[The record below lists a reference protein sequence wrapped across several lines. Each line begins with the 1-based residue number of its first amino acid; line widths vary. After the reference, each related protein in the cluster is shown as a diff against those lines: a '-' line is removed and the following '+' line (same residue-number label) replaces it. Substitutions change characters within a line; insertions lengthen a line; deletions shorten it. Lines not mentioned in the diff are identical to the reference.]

1 MEQLVVCDGAG
12 HVDGSAWHLLRP
24 KHAAAR
30 PELLAL
36 PFSDRVPRPQQ
47 LQAGDR
53 RALNGSNL
61 CQCKFSCVSFRRKLS
76 PLEYKSQRVLRSLG
90 VWHAMFVACFFRKK
104 SLNAFDV

>member
-30 PELLAL
+30 PELLTL
-36 PFSDRVPRPQQ
+36 PFPDHVPRPQQ

-53 RALNGSNL
+53 RALNAPRPMCANARKL
-61 CQCKFSCVSFRRKLS
+61 CYFSFRRNLS
-76 PLEYKSQRVLRSLG
+76 PLEFFFVLMRLMRCASRL
-90 VWHAMFVACFFRKK
+90 CI
-104 SLNAFDV
+104 